1 MTRQE
6 FSDLIERAERIVD
19 ALDRWGGVDGISNRL
34 EMLDE
39 FLKKIDV
46 RKDVIIQLDR
56 MSNDMYLFKALLT
69 VDEAALYLG
78 VHTSTVYKLIKAHG
92 MPTYSPPST
101 KMLILT
107 EDLVSWC
114 RNYPNE
120 IPDKGYTGTQK
131 KKGNKA

>member
-120 IPDKGYTGTQK
+120 IPDKGYTGYQK

>member
-39 FLKKIDV
+39 FLRKIDV

-56 MSNDMYLFKALLT
+56 LSNDMYLFKALLT

-78 VHTSTVYKLIKAHG
+78 VHSSTVYKLIKTHG
-92 MPTYSPPST
+92 MTTYSPPST

-114 RNYPNE
+114 RQYPNK
-120 IPDKGYTGTQK
+120 IPDGESSCPQR
-131 KKGNKA
+131 KKGTRS